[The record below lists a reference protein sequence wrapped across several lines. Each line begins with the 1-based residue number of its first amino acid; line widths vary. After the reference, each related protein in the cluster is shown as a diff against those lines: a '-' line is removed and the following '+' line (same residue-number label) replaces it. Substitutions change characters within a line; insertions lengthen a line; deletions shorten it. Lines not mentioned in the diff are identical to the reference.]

1 MVPYQSQMPETSK
14 AFVHQWYF
22 PVWKPATTTNN
33 HRLTAFITRF
43 RFCCQTIGRRF
54 GTKPESCS
62 GFIGQKDQ
70 LFHPSQRG
78 DLAWHLLRRQRRRW
92 TKCWNARSQE
102 RTNTIIWRNQS
113 CFQREKGRNH
123 HLKAPLLSRN
133 VVRFPEEPHGVW
145 IPRPRKIGE
154 PSSSVTHVLQ
164 KVQPRAARE
173 MIYILALLYTPGLP
187 KIWENWI

>member
-1 MVPYQSQMPETSK
+1 MGPSLKAALVLLDKKTNFSILPREGILLGICCADKGEDELSVGMPEARTG
-14 AFVHQWYF
+14 
-22 PVWKPATTTNN
+22 
-33 HRLTAFITRF
+33 
-43 RFCCQTIGRRF
+43 QT
-54 GTKPESCS
+54 
-62 GFIGQKDQ
+62 Q
-70 LFHPSQRG
+70 LYEEISLVSRG
-78 DLAWHLLRRQRRRW
+78 
-92 TKCWNARSQE
+92 K
-102 RTNTIIWRNQS
+102 
-113 CFQREKGRNH
+113 KGRNH

-187 KIWENWI
+187 KI

>member
-1 MVPYQSQMPETSK
+1 MLSDYRQDFWDQ
-14 AFVHQWYF
+14 
-22 PVWKPATTTNN
+22 VWK
-33 HRLTAFITRF
+33 LLWFYW
-43 RFCCQTIGRRF
+43 
-54 GTKPESCS
+54 TKKP
-62 GFIGQKDQ
+62 Q
-70 LFHPSQRG
+70 LFHPSQRY
-78 DLAWHLLRRQRRRW
+78 LAWHLLCSQRRRW
-92 TKCWNARSQE
+92 TECWKAWSQD
-102 RTNTIIWRNQS
+102 RTNTITWRNQS

-133 VVRFPEEPHGVW
+133 VGRFPEEPHGVW

-164 KVQPRAARE
+164 KAQLREARE

>member
-1 MVPYQSQMPETSK
+1 MLSDYRQEVWDQ
-14 AFVHQWYF
+14 
-22 PVWKPATTTNN
+22 VWKLLWFYWTKRPTFPSFPE
-33 HRLTAFITRF
+33 RGSCLAF
-43 RFCCQTIGRRF
+43 
-54 GTKPESCS
+54 
-62 GFIGQKDQ
+62 
-70 LFHPSQRG
+70 
-78 DLAWHLLRRQRRRW
+78 AAQRRRW
-92 TKCWNARSQE
+92 TKCWNARSQD

-145 IPRPRKIGE
+145 IPHPRKIGE